1 MPRGDRTGPM
11 GFGPMTG
18 RAMGYCAGYSVPG
31 YANPIGGGYGFGRGF
46 GMGRGYRGRGGGFG
60 FRHRYYAT
68 GLPYW
73 ARSGPGWEYPP
84 VSYPQEVYPYEG
96 ALSPEQ
102 EMGALKEQ
110 SKDIK
115 NILKDI
121 EKRMESLKSK
131 LEKEK
136 K

>member
-31 YANPIGGGYGFGRGF
+31 YASPIGVGYGFGRGF
-46 GMGRGYRGRGGGFG
+46 GMGRGYGGRGGGFG

-73 ARSGPGWEYPP
+73 ARSRPGWEYPP
-84 VSYPQEVYPYEG
+84 VPYSPEVYPYG
-96 ALSPEQ
+96 GVLNPEQ
-102 EMGALKEQ
+102 EMDALKEQ

-121 EKRMESLKSK
+121 EKRMESIKSELK
-131 LEKEK
+131 KEK

>member
-1 MPRGDRTGPM
+1 MLRGDRTGPA

-18 RAMGYCAGYSVPG
+18 RALGYCAGYSVPG
-31 YANPIGGGYGFGRGF
+31 YANPIGGRF
-46 GMGRGYRGRGGGFG
+46 GMGMGMGYGVGWGRGFG

-73 ARSGPGWEYPP
+73 ARSIPGWEYPP
-84 VSYPQEVYPYEG
+84 VPYPQEVYPYEG
-96 ALSPEQ
+96 ALNPKQ
-102 EMGALKEQ
+102 EMDMLKEQ
-110 SKDIK
+110 AKSLT
-115 NILKDI
+115 NALKDT